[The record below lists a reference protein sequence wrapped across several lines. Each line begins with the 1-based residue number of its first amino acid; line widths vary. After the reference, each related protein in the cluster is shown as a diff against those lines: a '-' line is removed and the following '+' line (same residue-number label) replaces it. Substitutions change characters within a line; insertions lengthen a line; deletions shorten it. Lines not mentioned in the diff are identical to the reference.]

1 MFHFD
6 DVIKKNIKEYNP
18 KWQEIPDHPIE
29 Y

>member
-6 DVIKKNIKEYNP
+6 DVIKKNIKEYNSE
-18 KWQEIPDHPIE
+18 WQEIPDHPIE